1 MTSPLLPTSLAT
13 AILADG
19 TATRAMQGN
28 SVAGQSYTDI
38 RGLEALK
45 GDPHSPKAVA
55 AVAQQLEAMFLQMML
70 KSMREAS
77 LGDGIFD
84 SDQGK
89 MYQDMFDKQIAL
101 DMSRHQQLGISEL
114 LMRQLAGKSGQ
125 QGGGLPGDAPSAGVP
140 AAGVPVG
147 VLPTGSATPVTAT
160 PPGIGDLQGRTTR
173 GIASEADAA
182 EFTRQ
187 VLPAIRQAARRLGV
201 DARAL
206 LAQAALETGWGQ
218 RVPRNADGAS
228 SFNLFGIKAGASWN
242 GARTTAATLEF
253 DGLVARRTNASF
265 RVYGSIEESVND
277 FAQLLAGSPR
287 YSQALSQGADG
298 PAFIR
303 ALAGAGYA
311 TDPEYASKVNR
322 IQASDRIRSA
332 FPVRTA
338 ALQK

>member
-1 MTSPLLPTSLAT
+1 
-13 AILADG
+13 
-19 TATRAMQGN
+19 MQGN
-28 SVAGQSYTDI
+28 NLAGQSYTDI

-125 QGGGLPGDAPSAGVP
+125 QGGGLPGDAPTAGVP
-140 AAGVPVG
+140 AAGVPAAG
-147 VLPTGSATPVTAT
+147 VPGGVVPTGGATPATAT
-160 PPGIGDLQGRTTR
+160 PPGIGDLQGRNTR

-182 EFTRQ
+182 EFTRR

-218 RVPRNADGAS
+218 RIPRNADGAS
-228 SFNLFGIKAGASWN
+228 SFNLFGIKAGANWS
-242 GARTTAATLEF
+242 GARTTATTVEF

-265 RVYGSIEESVND
+265 RAYGSIEESVND